1 MVGETNQE
9 NVIQCCSKCGEHK
22 NPDRIV
28 KNRKVCKDCCNKRK
42 KEKYNNI
49 VIDATIQKTCIVC
62 NITKSSTLF
71 ITRRNMCKDCNNI
84 KRKQIYQDKEEIR
97 EHIKAESIKYKQRK
111 KAAINEIKRIEQE
124 KLEEE
129 IGQENTI
136 CKYCKNIKSK
146 DRFRYNRLKCKD
158 CERDEPLDK
167 FKRYI
172 RTRIYNSLKRNK
184 CKHANEYL
192 GCNIIDY
199 QKWIL
204 YNTNDYTI
212 ENYGKIWHIDHII
225 PLSKFNFE
233 NPEEQLLAFNWR
245 NTMPLLAKENLS
257 KNNKILQPQIE
268 QHLKTLINYHK
279 ENNLILPK
287 IYIDL
292 FAKYLE
298 AGNPLE
304 P

>member
-1 MVGETNQE
+1 MVGETNQDI
-9 NVIQCCSKCGEHK
+9 VKQRCSKCDEYK

-28 KNRKVCKDCCNKRK
+28 KNRKICKDCCNKRK
-42 KEKYNNI
+42 KEKYKNI
-49 VIDATIQKTCIVC
+49 VIDASVQKICTTC
-62 NITKSSTLF
+62 NITKQSTSF
-71 ITRRNMCKDCNNI
+71 ITRRNICKDCNNI
-84 KRKQIYQDKEEIR
+84 KRRQLYQDEEEIR
-97 EHIKAESIKYKQRK
+97 EHKKADSTKYKQKK
-111 KAAINEIKRIEQE
+111 KAVRDEIKRIEKE
-124 KLEEE
+124 TLEDK

-146 DRFRYNRLKCKD
+146 DNFRHNRLKCKD

-184 CKHANEYL
+184 CKHANDYL

-204 YNTNDYTI
+204 YNTDYYTI
-212 ENYGKIWHIDHII
+212 ENYGKIWHIDHVI
-225 PLSKFNFE
+225 PLSKFNLE
-233 NPEEQLLAFNWR
+233 NRDEQLIAFNWR
-245 NTMPLLAKENLS
+245 NTMPLSAKENLS
-257 KNNKILQPQIE
+257 KNNKIIQSQIE
-268 QHLKTLINYHK
+268 QHLNTLTRFHK
-279 ENNLILPK
+279 ENNTSLPQ